1 MMSLRFF
8 PVMAVMALVLQACD
22 NNPSP
27 GAAKAVSSPTPP
39 PPPRPPQSTGT
50 VPKTDTAQRLA
61 AAELKADE
69 GPVSRDISK
78 FKAEIRGTFDE
89 GRYDELEKI
98 AEELR
103 ASQATFGNGS
113 WKIFQ
118 FYSALNQDDR
128 AGDEQWNADWKGFL
142 KWAEQ
147 YPQSVTPR
155 IALANFLTSY
165 AWKARGGGYANTVT
179 DAQWKLFRERLEKS
193 SEALMAARKLGTKDP
208 MFYTVAGTL
217 ALGQGWPP
225 EMYAAL
231 VNEGMATF
239 PTYWSIPVN
248 RAYSLLPRWQGEPGD
263 WEKFAE
269 QAAEFPGGLGNETYA
284 RIVNYLQDF
293 YGNIFKETSASWP
306 QTKAGLEIMRQK
318 YPESKTIINVS
329 AKLACLAG
337 DRELAREMFAQ
348 MGNSYTPSVWSR
360 PEQVVKFRESVA
372 SAE

>member
-1 MMSLRFF
+1 
-8 PVMAVMALVLQACD
+8 MALVLPACD
-22 NNPSP
+22 NNSSP

-61 AAELKADE
+61 AADLKADE

-78 FKAEIRGTFDE
+78 FTAEIRGAFDE

-98 AEELR
+98 ADELR

-118 FYSALNQDDR
+118 FYSALNQDER
-128 AGDEQWNADWKGFL
+128 AGDEQWTADWERFL

-155 IALANFLTSY
+155 IALASFLNSY
-165 AWKARGGGYANTVT
+165 AWKARSAGYADSVT

-208 MFYTVAGTL
+208 MFYTAAGTL

-225 EMYAAL
+225 EMYDAL
-231 VNEGMATF
+231 VKEGMATF
-239 PTYWSIPVN
+239 PTYWSIPVK
-248 RAYSLLPRWQGEPGD
+248 RAYSLLPRWYGEPGD

-269 QAAEFPGGLGNETYA
+269 QASKFPGGLGDETYA
-284 RIVNYLQDF
+284 RIVDYLVDF

-318 YPESKTIINVS
+318 YPESKTIINAS
-329 AKLACLAG
+329 AKIACLAG
-337 DRELAREMFAQ
+337 DRELAKEMFAQ
-348 MGNSYTPSVWSR
+348 MGDSYAPSVWEK
-360 PEQVVKFRESVA
+360 PEQVIRFREFVGA
-372 SAE
+372 TE